1 MSKCPTQS
9 KVLGYYSLCL
19 ITAWL
24 KASESCSGTRGTKE
38 LVQSEQMKR
47 ISIKDIE
54 THACLLVIHFWPLL
68 ESLFQSISFKT
79 TNKWSFPRTW
89 NLHLQSLKWLVS
101 TGVRSQCFVPWLPE
115 LQWGDSVTTLLCE
128 TILYYVLGFLFHH
141 ENVYKYELL
150 SILTRRRMEWPKETI
165 IFGIKQTWIWTPSLL
180 LTSFGSWDKLFNISE
195 I

>member
-19 ITAWL
+19 VTAWF
-24 KASESCSGTRGTKE
+24 KASESCSGIRGTKE

-54 THACLLVIHFWPLL
+54 THACLFVIHFWPLL
-68 ESLFQSISFKT
+68 ERLSSPSKQQ
-79 TNKWSFPRTW
+79 TNDPSPGHGICIYKVLSGWFPQVW
-89 NLHLQSLKWLVS
+89 GHSVLCH
-101 TGVRSQCFVPWLPE
+101 PWLPE